1 MEVEGSKITFKKS
14 EKTSWSRQLWVVIEE
29 QVGIFQAPEEVESF
43 RKRETTCERGKI
55 GGIVACQPLC
65 VVAAEMR

>member
-1 MEVEGSKITFKKS
+1 M
-14 EKTSWSRQLWVVIEE
+14 VIEE
-29 QVGIFQAPEEVESF
+29 QVGIFQASEEVESF